1 MPDRTEGKT
10 GLQRRV
16 RACPS
21 VIAPPTP
28 SPPPFFFFFLLL
40 LFLLLLFSLFF
51 PAPVRVGYDVR
62 VFGKAGPG
70 RNGPDCGAKPMD
82 YSEIQELIRLF
93 EATGLSEMEVEENG
107 RRVRLAKQ
115 LPVETVSVP
124 ARPVPAPPP
133 GRPAPGDAAPDPE
146 TEALLAEGLTT
157 IDSPMVGTF
166 YASSSPADP
175 PFVQVGDT
183 VDAEQV
189 VCIVEAMKI
198 MNEVTAKVPAIV
210 ERVLVKNGAP
220 VEYGQPLLAVRP
232 LA

>member
-1 MPDRTEGKT
+1 
-10 GLQRRV
+10 
-16 RACPS
+16 
-21 VIAPPTP
+21 
-28 SPPPFFFFFLLL
+28 
-40 LFLLLLFSLFF
+40 
-51 PAPVRVGYDVR
+51 
-62 VFGKAGPG
+62 
-70 RNGPDCGAKPMD
+70 MD
-82 YSEIQELIRLF
+82 FSEIQELIRLF
-93 EATGLSEMEVEENG
+93 EETGLSEIEIEENG

-115 LPVETVSVP
+115 LLVETVAVP
-124 ARPVPAPPP
+124 ARAHSGASPAGRVPS
-133 GRPAPGDAAPDPE
+133 GDAPADPE

-166 YASSSPADP
+166 YASSSPTDP

-183 VDAEQV
+183 VDADQV

-210 ERVLVKNGAP
+210 ERVLVRNGAP